1 VGTTPAQ
8 APRKARPTEHEVP
21 IAIEIVAPAR
31 GETFHLHAE
40 PSMPVIPLEARVLV
54 QGTPVTIG
62 SVRWELRL
70 TGRYRV
76 RDQAGSGHRLQA
88 YALPAGHARSKP
100 GERVRFELAP
110 GEIVGGAL
118 EIKATFHGGAALE
131 GLTASKKLT
140 GCRVLGKDPPR
151 REVEAFIAER
161 GGSLAWLYLRMF
173 CHESAHHLAQFAR
186 GSGGGNTPGF
196 PLYGPPS
203 GVGIVQRDPMAP
215 EWRWPRGPIGHA
227 NNFFP
232 RIFWDWKRNVA
243 EGITSFH
250 SDYLERGRRDLD
262 LLRQKHPHLPMYPEG
277 LLHRA
282 AIRRYNGGTEFA
294 ASADGRHYVVSP
306 AFTNNPGYV
315 DAVLDD
321 PHIDDHP
328 VPAAVRARVW
338 P

>member
-1 VGTTPAQ
+1 M
-8 APRKARPTEHEVP
+8 PT
-21 IAIEIVAPAR
+21 
-31 GETFHLHAE
+31 L
-40 PSMPVIPLEARVLV
+40 PLEARVLV
-54 QGTPVTIG
+54 QGEEVTLG
-62 SVRWELRL
+62 SLRWELRL
-70 TGRYRV
+70 TGHYRV
-76 RDQAGSGHRLQA
+76 RDQAGSGYRLQA

-100 GERVRFELAP
+100 GERVHFELAP
-110 GEIVGGAL
+110 GALVGGAL
-118 EIKATFHGGAALE
+118 EIKAVFHGGAELG
-131 GLTASKKLT
+131 GLTASKKRA

-151 REVEAFIAER
+151 HEVEAFISAR

-173 CHESAHHLAQFAR
+173 CHESNHQLAQFAQ

-203 GVGIVQRDPMAP
+203 GVGIVQRDPTAG
-215 EWRWPRGPIGHA
+215 EWRFPRGPIGHE

-232 RIFWDWKRNVA
+232 RIFWDWKHNVT

-262 LLRQKHPHLPMYPEG
+262 LLRQGHPHLQMYPEG
-277 LLHRA
+277 LLLRA

-306 AFTNNPGYV
+306 AYTNNPGYV
-315 DAVLDD
+315 DDVLDD
-321 PHIDDHP
+321 PHIHGHA
-328 VPAAVRARVW
+328 VPAEARARKW